1 MAETP
6 NMNPSTGN
14 SAPTAAQDID
24 TIADS
29 PAAPLVYERPPHSV
43 TKSTL
48 APTAEFTRVFLLAWA
63 ARYLPRGFLREAFDE
78 ERTFDFIKVRV
89 TKWIAG
95 PINHWIAK
103 VNRVLAAH
111 QGDIKQMQQALERGE
126 TIAAGKV
133 GDADYMR
140 HPALAALRKLI
151 RIWREGGPSSKEA
164 EDIIQHVEWRDGVP
178 QLSQHSVERWSELI
192 RKRFYDMTYSLS
204 LGIGST
210 LLSWNY
216 SKLVRDDI
224 RNIFSEA
231 VGYETGKPQDKVTF
245 SDIKRSHNAIIRQT
259 IKNYHDKMWQ
269 RFATDGLFFLTTPLK
284 SENFTDMVLGAKGLQ
299 IFADS
304 WNRKSTMF
312 EDLVGFVNN
321 KINPRNGLGQL
332 ISIGDVFDLYQHY
345 TDIFNKNDMFSNV
358 VARNAVEYDIWAN
371 SRVVFERMTELL
383 NNSYAY
389 KHKVMLDANG
399 KPTGM
404 EDFTLP
410 KFVYLLGHDLINVRD
425 PKTTL
430 AYVEIANAHG
440 MEAVKEMQKMLA
452 SGTGLDAVLERYPVT
467 LKLSAAPAMDSKR
480 TEPRAATLLQKEAPN
495 GRAVAVT
502 GLLREGTVATAP
514 QLAHATS

>member
-6 NMNPSTGN
+6 NMNPSAGN

-43 TKSTL
+43 TRSTL
-48 APTAEFTRVFLLAWA
+48 APTAEFTRIFLLAWA
-63 ARYLPRGFLREAFDE
+63 ARYLPRGILREAFDE

-89 TKWIAG
+89 NKWLSGFVQRWAEGMNKILARYTKEIDEGKRALKNG
-95 PINHWIAK
+95 EKIVTGQLGHPEYMQK
-103 VNRVLAAH
+103 PEQAAAR
-111 QGDIKQMQQALERGE
+111 KQ
-126 TIAAGKV
+126 
-133 GDADYMR
+133 
-140 HPALAALRKLI
+140 I
-151 RIWREGGPSSKEA
+151 RIWRAGESSGKEFERMVQEA
-164 EDIIQHVEWRDGVP
+164 EKQGDHYVLGQATID
-178 QLSQHSVERWSELI
+178 RWAGYI
-192 RKRFYDMTYSLS
+192 RNRFYDMTYSLS

-224 RNIFSEA
+224 RNIFSET
-231 VGYETGKPQDKVTF
+231 VGYETGKPRDKVTF
-245 SDIKRSHNAIIRQT
+245 TDIKRSHNAIIRQT
-259 IKNYHDKMWQ
+259 IKNYHNKMWQ
-269 RFATDGLFFLTTPLK
+269 RLATDSLFFLATPLK

-299 IFADS
+299 IFTDS
-304 WNRKSTMF
+304 WNRKSTLF

-371 SRVVFERMTELL
+371 SRVVFERITDLM

-389 KHKVMLDANG
+389 KHKVMLDATG
-399 KPTGM
+399 KPTGT

-410 KFVYLLGHDLINVRD
+410 KFIYLLGHELINVRD

-467 LKLSAAPAMDSKR
+467 LRLQSTTASEAKRAEPVATIAAKKEIPTARVVVAS
-480 TEPRAATLLQKEAPN
+480 EAA
-495 GRAVAVT
+495 
-502 GLLREGTVATAP
+502 REGTIASAP
-514 QLAHATS
+514 KLAHATH